1 MTAASTSS
9 QQQQQQQQ
17 QQQKQQ
23 QTQQQQSSTDSA
35 TRLPNTTICVP
46 IAYGSIA
53 CHLKKPD
60 SNNNTHQWT
69 LYLRGPNNEDLS
81 AGIAKVVFQ
90 LHPSF
95 PQPIREIT
103 APPFEV
109 TEKGWGEF
117 EATIRIVWRDVGE
130 KALVLTHMIK
140 LYPPLVPNAVLPP
153 DNSKEPEPVV
163 SEKYDEVVFTDPTE
177 TFHSQLMQSGEL
189 PKVRSQEKSVQELF
203 QPYSDESDFQKLI
216 EAQKFLEAELKMVK
230 DRILR
235 ADASRFELDQALAE
249 VSKKNSTPPPPS
261 SMAPTP
267 SKPTSVPTTANSKA
281 PSNNTA
287 GTKRKSTGKGGS
299 SNKRQK

>member
-1 MTAASTSS
+1 MAAAKV
-9 QQQQQQQQ
+9 QQS
-17 QQQKQQ
+17 
-23 QTQQQQSSTDSA
+23 QQQSSATDA

-53 CHLKKPD
+53 FQLKKPD

-95 PQPIREIT
+95 PQPVREMT

-109 TEKGWGEF
+109 TERGWGEF

-130 KALVLTHMIK
+130 KAMVLTHLIK
-140 LYPPLVPNAVLPP
+140 LYPPLVPNAVP
-153 DNSKEPEPVV
+153 DNSKDPDPVIN
-163 SEKYDEVVFTDPTE
+163 EKYDEVVFTDPTE

-189 PKVRSQEKSVQELF
+189 PKVKSQEQAVQDLFKS
-203 QPYSDESDFQKLI
+203 YSDEADFKLLL
-216 EAQKFLEAELKMVK
+216 EAQKFLEAELNIVK

-235 ADASRFELDQALAE
+235 ADAAKVELDQALAA
-249 VSKKNSTPPPPS
+249 VAKQNTPVVKTPPPTNIP
-261 SMAPTP
+261 
-267 SKPTSVPTTANSKA
+267 PTTPIPPPANS
-281 PSNNTA
+281 A
-287 GTKRKSTGKGGS
+287 GTKRKSSSKSAGS

>member
-17 QQQKQQ
+17 
-23 QTQQQQSSTDSA
+23 TQQQQSSTDGA

-46 IAYGSIA
+46 IAYGSMA
-53 CHLKKPD
+53 FHLKKPD

-130 KALVLTHMIK
+130 KAMVLTHMIK
-140 LYPPLVPNAVLPP
+140 LYPPLNPNAVLPP
-153 DNSKEPEPVV
+153 DNSKEPEPVI

-177 TFHSQLMQSGEL
+177 TFHSQLMQTGEL
-189 PKVRSQEKSVQELF
+189 PKVKSQEQAVQELF
-203 QPYSDESDFQKLI
+203 QPYSDESDFQQLI

-235 ADASRFELDQALAE
+235 ADASRFELDQALAA
-249 VSKKNSTPPPPS
+249 VSKKNNVPPPS
-261 SMAPTP
+261 S
-267 SKPTSVPTTANSKA
+267 SVVPPPPQPASIPTTTPVP

-287 GTKRKSTGKGGS
+287 GSKRKSTGKGGGS
-299 SNKRQK
+299 SSKRQK